1 MAEEWKSIKNWEDL
15 YEVSNLGNIKNIK
28 TNKLLK
34 GDINNYGYHRVCL
47 YHNNKKKRYFRHR
60 LVAEHFIHND
70 DIENKKFVNHI
81 DGDKSNNTVDNLE
94 WVTQSENEKHAFKT
108 GLKNK
113 TNKPFAVRFDDGHI
127 EYFQNQD
134 NLAKRL
140 RVTQQ
145 KVSSWMNNKSKT
157 YEYFGIL
164 YFMYI

>member
-81 DGDKSNNTVDNLE
+81 DGDKSNNTVNNLE

-134 NLAKRL
+134 SLAKRL

-145 KVSSWMNNKSKT
+145 KVISWMNNKSKP

>member
-1 MAEEWKSIKNWEDL
+1 MTEEWKPIKDWEEY
-15 YEVSNLGNIKNIK
+15 YEISNLGRVKNRK
-28 TNKLLK
+28 TNKILK
-34 GDINNYGYHRVCL
+34 GDINNYGYYRIRL
-47 YHNNKKKRYFRHR
+47 EIKGRRKRYFRHR

-108 GLKNK
+108 GLKHK
-113 TNKPFAVRFDDGHI
+113 TNKPFIVRFDDGHI

-134 NLAKRL
+134 SLAKRL